1 MERDVGYNEDE
12 VKRRLGIETW
22 RNLSK
27 DKMLRFAAMM
37 PDIDTEV
44 ALKIVEQFPAF
55 TAFALDAVKV
65 MEQAHAA
72 TLSVND
78 RSQDRVY
85 QALQEIREI
94 LKGELDRND
103 LSWDER
109 KFLIEQI
116 QETGKLAFKK
126 DSESKH
132 FLDGLLKTVGMVGI
146 AALALGVVFV
156 GGKMMLEEG
165 DSNDELLDA

>member
-1 MERDVGYNEDE
+1 MGYNEDE

-22 RNLSK
+22 RNLSR

-44 ALKIVEQFPAF
+44 ALKIIEQFPAF
-55 TAFALDAVKV
+55 TAFALEAVKS
-65 MEQAHAA
+65 MEKAHAT
-72 TLSVND
+72 TLSAND
-78 RSQDRVY
+78 KSQDRVY

-132 FLDGLLKTVGMVGI
+132 FLDGLLKTVGMVGV

-156 GGKMMLEEG
+156 GGKMMLDEG
-165 DSNDELLDA
+165 IGTDDLLDA